1 MTESLNQANQRG
13 NTKEV
18 YRLVKLLGVRHEV
31 TKLRGFQATVADP
44 EQEREEWKEHF
55 RKLQEGREIAQET
68 VWQNVAR
75 VDEVAEWLGEAPTD
89 EEITSCGMKMKNGKA
104 AGVDGFLAEFYKYG
118 PDELRNEINSCV
130 RQMWQNA
137 KSAVARA
144 GSGGLAGTVGTKGW

>member
-1 MTESLNQANQRG
+1 MTESLNQASQRG

-55 RKLQEGREIAQET
+55 RKLQEGREIAQEA

-75 VDEVAEWLGEAPTD
+75 VGEVAEWLGEAPTD
-89 EEITSCGMKMKNGKA
+89 EEITACGMKMKT
-104 AGVDGFLAEFYKYG
+104 E
-118 PDELRNEINSCV
+118 R
-130 RQMWQNA
+130 R
-137 KSAVARA
+137 RA
-144 GSGGLAGTVGTKGW
+144 